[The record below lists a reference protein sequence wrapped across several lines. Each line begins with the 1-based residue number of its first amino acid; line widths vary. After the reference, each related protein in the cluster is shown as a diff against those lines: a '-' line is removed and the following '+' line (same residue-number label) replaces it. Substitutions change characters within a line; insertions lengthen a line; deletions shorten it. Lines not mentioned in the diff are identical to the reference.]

1 LNAWSWIVTE
11 QTLGAGQN
19 SQLVQLCLAGEV
31 GKAGLL
37 AALAQALNF
46 PDWFGHNWDALWE
59 SLDDC
64 LAQHHE
70 AGQSLELVFD
80 LSHARSL
87 DESDWQTLVEIL
99 EQAREVWPDF
109 VYQVIAPA
117 AGQSEI

>member
-1 LNAWSWIVTE
+1 MTE
-11 QTLGAGQN
+11 QPPETDQD
-19 SQLVQLCLAGEV
+19 SQLIQLYLAGEV

-87 DESDWQTLVEIL
+87 DEDDWQTLVEIL
-99 EQAREVWPDF
+99 DQAREVWPGF